1 MTSVINGVTFFTDD
15 LVASMSHKRETFKF
29 TEENERI
36 LKEHRI
42 YTEPRNKTNIQRFK
56 RNDAFQ
62 VGVNS
67 IVEPYSMVF
76 QGNWFTSI
84 GAFSSTN
91 SALPA
96 NSVVGRYS
104 SIAHNVVRMYG
115 NHPVDRFTTSMLTY
129 DSKVT
134 AFNDYLT
141 DNNAS
146 VDFVKNPIQNSCPI
160 VIGNDV
166 WVGQDVRFVST
177 GVTVGDGAIIAGG
190 SLVTK
195 DVPPYAVVGGVPAK
209 VIKYRF
215 PEKDI
220 EKLME
225 LKWWQYGFAD
235 FDTIKLDDPID
246 VFIEK
251 IEEKVANNEL
261 KPFKPKVLTYKDLV

>member
-1 MTSVINGVTFFTDD
+1 MVCSKWGSTALS
-15 LVASMSHKRETFKF
+15 SHIQWFS
-29 TEENERI
+29 
-36 LKEHRI
+36 KEI
-42 YTEPRNKTNIQRFK
+42 GSCQ
-56 RNDAFQ
+56 
-62 VGVNS
+62 S
-67 IVEPYSMVF
+67 
-76 QGNWFTSI
+76 
-84 GAFSSTN
+84 GAFTSTN
-91 SALPA
+91 SSLPV

-104 SIAHNVVRMYG
+104 SIAHNVTRMFG

-129 DSKVT
+129 DSQVT
-134 AFNDYLT
+134 AFNDYLAEN
-141 DNNAS
+141 DVSFDLVENPN
-146 VDFVKNPIQNSCPI
+146 KNSSPI

-177 GVTVGDGAIIAGG
+177 GVTVGDGAIIAAG

-215 PEKDI
+215 PEKYI

-235 FDTIKLDDPID
+235 FDTIRFDDPID

-261 KPFKPKVLTYKDLV
+261 EPYKPKVLTYKDLV